1 MNVCPLS
8 HSCKFSR
15 HYNWYLYI
23 KCIYSSPRWCIRYI
37 SVQNCRLVTC
47 KSRHGFSWCLSHSN
61 NNNNNNALL
70 LTALVEDEFGQNAI
84 NLIARPL
91 TLLSLSTE
99 QDLESGRWPSHQWLL
114 PSQDG
119 RHSGR
124 AGGGARHCPGFPLPV
139 TVTRRCPE
147 FSSPKG
153 ALLSALRFHHNKP
166 SKLAPAC
173 HLCVYVF
180 MRVCEWVCVTWP
192 LQVFRKPV

>member
-1 MNVCPLS
+1 M
-8 HSCKFSR
+8 
-15 HYNWYLYI
+15 
-23 KCIYSSPRWCIRYI
+23 
-37 SVQNCRLVTC
+37 QN
-47 KSRHGFSWCLSHSN
+47 
-61 NNNNNNALL
+61 
-70 LTALVEDEFGQNAI
+70 LTEFGQNAI
-84 NLIARPL
+84 NLIVRPL

-139 TVTRRCPE
+139 TVTPRCPE

-180 MRVCEWVCVTWP
+180 MRVSECVSLGHFRFSENLFNEHSLASYICKTLKNVCGG
-192 LQVFRKPV
+192 R